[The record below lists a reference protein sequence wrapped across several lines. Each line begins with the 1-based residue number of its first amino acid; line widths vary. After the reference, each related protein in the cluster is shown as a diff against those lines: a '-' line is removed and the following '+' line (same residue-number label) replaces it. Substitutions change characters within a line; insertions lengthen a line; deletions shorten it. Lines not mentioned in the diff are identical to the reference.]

1 MKKIIT
7 LVTFSIILVSCYTT
21 KGLESKISQ
30 NPMSLNATTLS
41 GLYEN
46 RILGDDQNSLWN
58 DLCLHNPDKK
68 QNIAEGNQVFI
79 SYTDKNS
86 ITAELYQDDVLLDT
100 MALKGKPKDKFFVI
114 RKGSHFFTLVFI
126 TSIQSKKTII
136 GNDANADLLIA
147 QGISHN
153 TMFLE
158 DEVDNDDE
166 VITGVYM
173 RRSDTRPQRPSLNPT
188 K

>member
-1 MKKIIT
+1 MKLIIK
-7 LVTFSIILVSCYTT
+7 LIVFSLLLTSCYTT
-21 KGLESKISQ
+21 KGLSNKISQ
-30 NPMSLNATTLS
+30 NPMSLNATTLT

-46 RILGDDQNSLWN
+46 RILGDEENSLWN
-58 DLCLHNPDKK
+58 DLCIHNPDKK
-68 QNIAEGNQVFI
+68 QNIAQGNQVFI
-79 SYTDKNS
+79 SYTEERS
-86 ITAELYQDDVLLDT
+86 IMAELYQDNVLLDT
-100 MALKGKPKDKFFVI
+100 MVLKGKPKEKFFVI

-126 TSIQSKKTII
+126 TSIQTKKTII

-147 QGISHN
+147 QGISHS

-173 RRSDTRPQRPSLNPT
+173 RRGDTRPQRGTLKASN
-188 K
+188 